1 MPLKGLS
8 PGLPEMYRKRCN
20 ALFEALLKRK
30 RAVQG
35 FPYQVMLLGYDD
47 LNLAVKK
54 ITNLAL

>member
-1 MPLKGLS
+1 
-8 PGLPEMYRKRCN
+8 MYRKRCN